1 MRTAHHASRR
11 SGRTAT
17 SRHNPAGWSP
27 RGRPPRHR
35 PAASH
40 QVTIR
45 RRRVT
50 VLIGA
55 LLVLVVA
62 VALLHGG
69 AAPPSET
76 AHPTTTARAIDP
88 AKFATGACVEYPP
101 LRGDRHTTV
110 FLDAGHGGRDP
121 GAVGTTES
129 GATIEE
135 ASETLPVELD
145 AARLLRRAGFTVV
158 VSRTAQ
164 TTVLRL
170 RPDDVAGSELSLL
183 GAHDD
188 VAARD
193 VCANLAHASLLVGI
207 YFDSGSSPANAGS
220 VTTYDTAR
228 PFAASNRRFASLLQ
242 HDVLTAMNAR
252 GWGIP
257 DDGTLPDNNFG
268 SLVQSSSPSALATAA
283 QNYDHLMLLG
293 PAMAGYF
300 TTPSSMPGAV
310 IEPLFITDPF
320 EGSLANSASGQQT
333 IAGGIAQAVEQ
344 YFGPAAARK
353 PAGRRGTTTTT

>member
-1 MRTAHHASRR
+1 MTAAHHAPRR
-11 SGRTAT
+11 SGR
-17 SRHNPAGWSP
+17 P
-27 RGRPPRHR
+27 R
-35 PAASH
+35 A
-40 QVTIR
+40 R
-45 RRRVT
+45 RRRIT
-50 VLIGA
+50 VLGGA
-55 LLVLVVA
+55 LLLLLVV

-69 AAPPSET
+69 AGPSHRT
-76 AHPTTTARAIDP
+76 ALPTTTAARAVDP
-88 AKFATGACVEYPP
+88 AKFAAGACVEYPP
-101 LRGDRHTTV
+101 LRGDRHITV

-121 GAVGTTES
+121 GAIGTTES

-135 ASETLPVELD
+135 AQETLPVELD

-193 VCANLAHASLLVGI
+193 ACANLAHASLLVGI

-228 PFAASNRRFASLLQ
+228 PFAASNQRFASLLQ

-257 DDGTLPDNNFG
+257 DEGTLPDNNFG
-268 SLVQSSSPSALATAA
+268 SLVQSSSPSPLATAA

-320 EGSLANSASGQQT
+320 EGSLANSTPGQQT

-344 YFGPAAARK
+344 YFRPADVRK
-353 PAGRRGTTTTT
+353 PTGRRNATTTT

>member
-1 MRTAHHASRR
+1 ML
-11 SGRTAT
+11 G
-17 SRHNPAGWSP
+17 
-27 RGRPPRHR
+27 
-35 PAASH
+35 
-40 QVTIR
+40 
-45 RRRVT
+45 
-50 VLIGA
+50 GA
-55 LLVLVVA
+55 LLVLLVA
-62 VALLHGG
+62 VALLHGSSAPSPRTGHG
-69 AAPPSET
+69 AA
-76 AHPTTTARAIDP
+76 ARAVDP
-88 AKFATGACVEYPP
+88 AKFAAGACVEYPP

-121 GAVGTTES
+121 GAIGTTES

-135 ASETLPVELD
+135 AHETLPVELD
-145 AARLLRRAGFTVV
+145 AAHLLRQAGFTVV

-170 RPDDVAGSELSLL
+170 RQDDVAGSELSLL

-193 VCANLAHASLLVGI
+193 ECANLARASLLVGI
-207 YFDSGSSPANAGS
+207 YFDSGASPANAGS

-228 PFAASNRRFASLLQ
+228 PFAARNERFATLLQ

-257 DDGTLPDNNFG
+257 DDGTLPDNTFG
-268 SLVQSSSPSALATAA
+268 SVVQSSPPSALATAA

-320 EGSLANSASGQQT
+320 EGSLADSAQGQQT
-333 IAGGIAQAVEQ
+333 IAGGIAEAVEQ
-344 YFGPAAARK
+344 YFAPPAGRE
-353 PAGRRGTTTTT
+353 PAGRRATTSSTSHPRP